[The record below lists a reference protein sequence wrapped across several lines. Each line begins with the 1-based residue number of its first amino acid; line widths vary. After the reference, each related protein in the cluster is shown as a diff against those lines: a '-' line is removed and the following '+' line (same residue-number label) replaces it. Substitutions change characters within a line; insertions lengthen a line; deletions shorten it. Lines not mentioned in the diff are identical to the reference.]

1 LVAIMAALVGAVLA
15 VSLWSVRRA
24 DRTAIRELRAGEAR
38 LAQDTAA
45 ALDSYLRSFDRD
57 TRLLATLA
65 ASTRQLRA
73 DEQAQ
78 DDAIIAA
85 FQALATVVPQ
95 YRTIALFREGKAPI
109 VAVDPT
115 EDRAR
120 VAPALVEASARL
132 ATLVTAGTATAQAG
146 PLALAGGRS
155 FYLYGA
161 PAGPGE
167 AVVVTSDAGLML
179 EAVSRRPTDAHGL
192 VVIDPSGAAWLGCE
206 QHARCR
212 MLAAGSD
219 DAAEVAVTI
228 EAGTRDTPARTH
240 PSLTRLGLPAQVIV
254 GAAPKTVTPLGTW
267 SVALV
272 APAADL
278 DARRRHVLW
287 QLVLTSAGVAFAMLS
302 VGVFILRQQA
312 KAADLAARVEAA
324 EEVARLQRQLVR
336 AEKLVTVGVLSAGIA
351 HDIGTPLAV
360 VRGRAE
366 HMLER
371 RVSGR
376 DEEDLRAVV
385 GEIDRISSTIRQVLD
400 FSREQPATLG
410 RTSVRAAV
418 ERAREL
424 LELRLAAKNIA
435 VAVDVAPTLPP
446 LAAAAD
452 QLEQVLVNLLLN
464 ACDASRAGGF
474 IRVVAALDV
483 ARADR
488 LRIEV
493 EDRGAGIPPH
503 YLNAVFDPYFT
514 TKARGE
520 GTGLGLAIV
529 NQIVRSHRGEISL
542 RSTVGSGTVVSL
554 SWPIAAEDEDL
565 ADMRRE
571 RVA

>member
-1 LVAIMAALVGAVLA
+1 LVAIMAALVAAVLA
-15 VSLWSVRRA
+15 VSLWSARRA
-24 DRTAIRELRAGEAR
+24 DRAAIRELSAAEAR

-65 ASTRQLRA
+65 RSTRRLRA
-73 DEQAQ
+73 DERAQ
-78 DDAIIAA
+78 DDAIVDA

-95 YRTIALFREGKAPI
+95 YRTIALFRAGRAPI

-115 EDRAR
+115 EDRAH

-132 ATLVTAGTATAQAG
+132 ATLVTAGMVTSKSG
-146 PLALAGGRS
+146 PTTLAGGRS

-179 EAVSRRPTDAHGL
+179 EAVSRRPTDASGL
-192 VVIDPSGAAWLGCE
+192 VVVDPSGAAWIGCE
-206 QHARCR
+206 QHERCR
-212 MLAAGSD
+212 MLPAGSG
-219 DAAEVAVTI
+219 DAGEVATTI
-228 EAGTRDTPARTH
+228 ESGTRDGPVRTH
-240 PSLTRLGLPAQVIV
+240 PRMARLGLPTQVIV
-254 GAAPKTVTPLGTW
+254 GAAPKTVSPLGTW
-267 SVALV
+267 SVAVV

-287 QLVLTSAGVAFAMLS
+287 QLVLTSAGVAFVMLL

-312 KAADLAARVEAA
+312 RAADLAARVEAA

-371 RVSGR
+371 RMSGR
-376 DEEDLRAVV
+376 DAEDLRSVV

-400 FSREQPATLG
+400 FSRDQRATLG
-410 RTSVRAAV
+410 CTNARAAV
-418 ERAREL
+418 ERSREL

-435 VAVDVAPTLPP
+435 IAIDVAPTLPP

-464 ACDASRAGGF
+464 ACDASRMGGY
-474 IRVVAALDV
+474 IRVSAAQDA
-483 ARADR
+483 ARPDR
-488 LRIEV
+488 LRVEV

-529 NQIVRSHRGEISL
+529 SQIVRSHRGEISL

-554 SWPIAAEDEDL
+554 SWPIADEDL
-565 ADMRRE
+565 DVADIRRE